1 MISVE
6 GLSKRFGEVTAVDGV
21 SFAARDGEVTGLL
34 GPNGAGKTTTLRML
48 YGLMRPDGGRIAVD
62 AVDAAADPTGAR
74 ARMGVLPDAHGLYQR
89 LTAREHLRYFGQL
102 RGLAG
107 AALDRRVEELVEL
120 LDMGPIAGRRAQ
132 GFSHGERT
140 KVSLG
145 RALVHDPR
153 TVLMDEPTNGLDVG
167 STRAVRGLIRRMRE
181 EGRCVLF
188 SSHIMQEVAALCDRI
203 VILAEGRVAAEGTPD
218 ELRARTGHANLEDAF
233 VALSGLDEVEP

>member
-6 GLSKRFGEVTAVDGV
+6 GLSKRFGEVTAVDGL

-62 AVDAAADPTGAR
+62 AVDAAADPAGAR

-120 LDMGPIAGRRAQ
+120 LDMGAIAGRRAQ

>member
-62 AVDAAADPTGAR
+62 AVDAAADPAGAR

-120 LDMGPIAGRRAQ
+120 LDMGAIAGRRAQ

>member
-21 SFAARDGEVTGLL
+21 TFEARDGEVTGLL

-62 AVDAAADPTGAR
+62 AVDAAADPAGAR

-89 LTAREHLRYFGQL
+89 LTAREHLRYFGRL

-107 AALDRRVEELVEL
+107 ADLDRRVDELVEL
-120 LDMGPIAGRRAQ
+120 LDMGAIAGRRAQ